1 MQEIR
6 SSIYHSQK
14 QLRRSC
20 LLLKDLAFR
29 CLRIAEVHHL
39 IHELVDD
46 DEVVANGLLLKLFK
60 VFDKDGDKAV
70 EEEDDLGG
78 ICVPF

>member
-1 MQEIR
+1 MQSRGIDA
-6 SSIYHSQK
+6 
-14 QLRRSC
+14 
-20 LLLKDLAFR
+20 LLENLALR
-29 CLRIAEVHHL
+29 CLRITEIHHL

-46 DEVVANGLLLKLFK
+46 DKVVTDGLLLELFE

>member
-1 MQEIR
+1 MNA
-6 SSIYHSQK
+6 
-14 QLRRSC
+14 
-20 LLLKDLAFR
+20 LLENLALR
-29 CLRIAEVHHL
+29 CLGVAKIHHL

-46 DEVVANGLLLKLFK
+46 DEVVADGLLLELFK

-78 ICVPF
+78 ICVSF

>member
-1 MQEIR
+1 MEN
-6 SSIYHSQK
+6 
-14 QLRRSC
+14 
-20 LLLKDLAFR
+20 LALR
-29 CLRIAEVHHL
+29 CLRVTEVHHL

>member
-1 MQEIR
+1 MEN
-6 SSIYHSQK
+6 
-14 QLRRSC
+14 
-20 LLLKDLAFR
+20 LALR
-29 CLRIAEVHHL
+29 CLRITEIHHL

-46 DEVVANGLLLKLFK
+46 DEVVADGLLLELFE

-70 EEEDDLGG
+70 EEEDDLSG